1 MDAKKQSGFTIFEVF
16 VAIFVLLA
24 VGGYI
29 ANIVKLAAVLDTI
42 TGKVILRIIG
52 VFLMPLGSVMG
63 FI

>member
-16 VAIFVLLA
+16 IAIFMLLA
-24 VGGYI
+24 IGGYVS
-29 ANIVKLAAVLDTI
+29 NIVKLAAVSDTI

-52 VFLMPLGSVMG
+52 VFLIPLGSVMG